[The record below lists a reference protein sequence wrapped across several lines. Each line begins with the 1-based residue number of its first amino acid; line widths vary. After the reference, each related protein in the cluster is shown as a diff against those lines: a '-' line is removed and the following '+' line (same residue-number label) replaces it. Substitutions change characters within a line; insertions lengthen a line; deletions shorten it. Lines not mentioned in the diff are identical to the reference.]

1 MAYEVVLVI
10 IIIKKHLHHYINF
23 NPIPHWSIIS
33 NNARR
38 LLNWNDHY
46 IPTHSSSFVF
56 LLWNQ
61 FSMSEKKHWTSGI
74 VDVIIFFSRVLWL
87 NIIKHLGLLWVFY
100 DLRLA
105 TGLVSSI
112 QRWEEWGVKGPIFT
126 RSSCQLEGQMLR
138 FGCEVYVALC
148 LFYCFFIFLIIY
160 LGFFFSDTCDVST

>member
-1 MAYEVVLVI
+1 MNSHIFLFSQFNSNKLSITSTTKHQYSPNS
-10 IIIKKHLHHYINF
+10 IKNLG
-23 NPIPHWSIIS
+23 SRS
-33 NNARR
+33 NNAHRPKSVFHVPKAT
-38 LLNWNDHY
+38 LNFWDS
-46 IPTHSSSFVF
+46 TLMLS
-56 LLWNQ
+56 
-61 FSMSEKKHWTSGI
+61 
-74 VDVIIFFSRVLWL
+74 IFFRILWL
-87 NIIKHLGLLWVFY
+87 NIIKQLGLLWVFF

-160 LGFFFSDTCDVST
+160 IWDFFRLMWCF